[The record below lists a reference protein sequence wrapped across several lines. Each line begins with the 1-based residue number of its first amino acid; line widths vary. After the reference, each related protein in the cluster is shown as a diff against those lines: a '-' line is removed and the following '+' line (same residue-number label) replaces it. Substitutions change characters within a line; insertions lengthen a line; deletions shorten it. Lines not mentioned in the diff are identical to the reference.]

1 MRFIFLLFV
10 FFACERKFEFIKFE
24 CEDCF
29 QEKPEYGPI
38 IIFFSIEEENDFILY
53 TIFKGNFEDG
63 IIEYADTAFFN
74 EEQIDVPVN
83 QYYSVEAKYIQN
95 TDTIR
100 VIDGDMFKLKKETEQ
115 CDKDCFYYKG
125 GIIDVR
131 LRKQ

>member
-1 MRFIFLLFV
+1 MLFV
-10 FFACERKFEFIKFE
+10 LFSCERKFEFIKFE
-24 CEDCF
+24 CEDCY

-38 IIFFSIEEENDFILY
+38 IIFFSIEEENDYVLY
-53 TIFKGNFEDG
+53 TIFKGNFEDK

-74 EEQIDVPVN
+74 EEQIDVPVD

-100 VIDGDMFKLKKETEQ
+100 VIDGDMFKVKKETEK
-115 CDKDCFYYKG
+115 CDKECYYYKG